1 MGTPRYAVLFWKRV
15 QAILELHLVICRIL
29 HPKVAGLDMTDVDLS
44 TAENSYVA
52 LLDAREKPREVAADL
67 VRVLRTK
74 TQNSGKRPP
83 ELEIVQADAW
93 LAICAL
99 SKSLDTDYQTSS
111 EAWSRAISRTE
122 EWRNLL
128 D

>member
-1 MGTPRYAVLFWKRV
+1 MADL
-15 QAILELHLVICRIL
+15 
-29 HPKVAGLDMTDVDLS
+29 DLS
-44 TAENSYVA
+44 IAESSYVT
-52 LLDAREKPREVAADL
+52 LLEARKKSREVAADL

-74 TQNSGKRPP
+74 TKNSGDQRH

-99 SKSLDTDYQTSS
+99 SKSLDTEYETSS
-111 EAWSRAISRTE
+111 EIWSRAISRAE